1 MAYSRVT
8 RTAFGRDALEYAA
21 GHGTGHNQN
30 EQRNVYVGY
39 VNLLPGIDPAD
50 QMEVYWNR
58 ARKNH
63 KTQVLRIVQ
72 SFSTKELNPQDEN
85 DILTANLIGQEFAQK
100 YYPDR
105 QAVVFTQIDGKSGLV
120 HNHVIVSD
128 TDMISS
134 KGCEKEQYHFPK
146 VKEWTNAVAGQ
157 YFELDSGVQQVEDKT
172 TQTERHK
179 REIGEYV
186 WKDDLKER
194 ITSAMASAESE
205 QEWLQNLVRT
215 GVNVEVHDS
224 KKRGRY
230 YTYELVDTSQFPAG
244 KKIPQNLKSRSYKL
258 GTLYDSDHVQ
268 EFFKEKEAELELERK
283 RHGSRADADASSS
296 VTEEPE
302 PQVSGLEKASQE
314 SDTAAAAAAVQMQ
327 RKREKEEEK
336 QRLKEEV
343 RKKMEARHAR
353 EQAEREEALRRKEEQ
368 RRREEE
374 QIENRKP
381 SQIMPSVRTI
391 RGEDGSIRIE
401 GVGRR
406 KAQFHNPDGS
416 VDLTMELQLKA
427 DEERRR
433 RNAKREKDIGILQ
446 TDGCRLLDEVRDIN
460 QLRSRTGKKGKKG
473 SSRRQITGREVADR
487 IDRSVQWQE
496 RKKNDRGFGE

>member
-268 EFFKEKEAELELERK
+268 EFFKEKEAKLELERK

-381 SQIMPSVRTI
+381 SQTMPSVRTI

-416 VDLTMELQLKA
+416 VDLTMELQMKA

-446 TDGCRLLDEVRDIN
+446 TDGCRLLDSVRDIN
-460 QLRSRTGKKGKKG
+460 QLRNRTSKKGKKG
-473 SSRRQITGREVADR
+473 SSRRQLTGREVADR

-496 RKKNDRGFGE
+496 RRKNDRGFGE

>member
-1 MAYSRVT
+1 M
-8 RTAFGRDALEYAA
+8 
-21 GHGTGHNQN
+21 
-30 EQRNVYVGY
+30 
-39 VNLLPGIDPAD
+39 
-50 QMEVYWNR
+50 
-58 ARKNH
+58 
-63 KTQVLRIVQ
+63 
-72 SFSTKELNPQDEN
+72 
-85 DILTANLIGQEFAQK
+85 
-100 YYPDR
+100 
-105 QAVVFTQIDGKSGLV
+105 
-120 HNHVIVSD
+120 
-128 TDMISS
+128 
-134 KGCEKEQYHFPK
+134 
-146 VKEWTNAVAGQ
+146 
-157 YFELDSGVQQVEDKT
+157 
-172 TQTERHK
+172 
-179 REIGEYV
+179 
-186 WKDDLKER
+186 
-194 ITSAMASAESE
+194 
-205 QEWLQNLVRT
+205 
-215 GVNVEVHDS
+215 
-224 KKRGRY
+224 
-230 YTYELVDTSQFPAG
+230 VDTSQFPAG
-244 KKIPQNLKSRSYKL
+244 EKIPQNLKSRSYKL

-268 EFFKEKEAELELERK
+268 EFFKEKESELELERK
-283 RHGSRADADASSS
+283 RHGLSADADASSS
-296 VTEEPE
+296 VTEKSK
-302 PQVSGLEKASQE
+302 PQASGFEKASQE

-381 SQIMPSVRTI
+381 SQTMPSVRTI
-391 RGEDGSIRIE
+391 RGEDGSVRIE
-401 GVGRR
+401 AVGKR

-416 VDLTMELQLKA
+416 VDLTMELQMKA

>member
-30 EQRNVYVGY
+30 EHRNVHIGY

-128 TDMISS
+128 TDIISC

-146 VKEWTNAVAGQ
+146 VKEWTNAIAGQ

-268 EFFKEKEAELELERK
+268 EFFKEKESELELERK
-283 RHGSRADADASSS
+283 RHGLSADADASSS
-296 VTEEPE
+296 VTEKSK
-302 PQVSGLEKASQE
+302 PQASGFEKASQE

-381 SQIMPSVRTI
+381 SQTIPSVRTI

-401 GVGRR
+401 GVGKR